1 MNVRRWAWAHRG
13 LLLLG
18 GVGLACAIAT
28 VLLFRPGYMSLDSSV
43 QLSQARSLELSDHH
57 PVLMSL
63 LWRYLDKL
71 VEGPFGMLVWMSGL
85 YWAGLAA
92 IVGNLRWPLWLRALV
107 VPLVGFYP
115 PVFCLAGAIWKD
127 SLMQATLLA
136 ALGCFLAYERARSR
150 GWLVCGLLLTAFG
163 LSVRHNGIAAAWPLL
178 ALPLLSARWMT
189 RLRPSL
195 RPFVAAGLS
204 ALLSAV
210 TLFVS
215 LKGLGALPIGKANYW
230 QLIASFD
237 LAGISVQT
245 GQMQVEPGSPVL
257 VPGAGLREI
266 SRSYRPMNHMTLYS
280 CARSGKG
287 RSRAKRCG
295 RVFTRLDDPNDLA
308 ALSSNWRRAVRA
320 HPGAYLAH
328 RYDVYR
334 EVSGLSGR
342 PAKLLFQRPVGV
354 AKNYPIPP
362 RTHATLQW
370 FRSLRGTPWF
380 RVWLYVAF
388 EAAALFAALAF
399 YVRTRSALPL
409 ALALSGLSYALSL
422 FLAGGAPDYR
432 YSEWTV
438 MTAVLTLVTLLQSWK
453 RRVPPDAV
461 PPEAVP
467 AAS

>member
-1 MNVRRWAWAHRG
+1 
-13 LLLLG
+13 
-18 GVGLACAIAT
+18 
-28 VLLFRPGYMSLDSSV
+28 MSLDSSV

-71 VEGPFGMLVWMSGL
+71 VEGPLGMLVFMSGL
-85 YWAGLAA
+85 YWAGLTA
-92 IVGNLRWPLWLRALV
+92 ILGSLRWPIWLRALV

-115 PVFCLAGAIWKD
+115 PVFCVVGAIWKD

-136 ALGCFLAYERARSR
+136 ALGCFLGYERSRWR
-150 GWLVCGLLLTAFG
+150 GWLVFGLLLTAFG

-178 ALPLLSARWMT
+178 ALPLLSAHWMT
-189 RLRPSL
+189 RLRLPL
-195 RPFVAAGLS
+195 RPFAAAGLS
-204 ALLSAV
+204 ASISAV
-210 TLFVS
+210 TLFVL
-215 LKGLGALPIGKANYW
+215 LKTIGAFGVAKANYW

-237 LAGISVQT
+237 LAGISLET
-245 GQMQVEPGSPVL
+245 GELEVDPGSPVL

-266 SRSYRPMNHMTLYS
+266 RRSYRPVNHMTLYS
-280 CARSGKG
+280 CARRG
-287 RSRAKRCG
+287 RSKANRCG
-295 RVFTRLDDPNDLA
+295 QVFTRLDDPAELA
-308 ALSSNWRRAVRA
+308 ALSSNWRRAVRE

-328 RYDVYR
+328 RYRVYR
-334 EVSGLSGR
+334 EISGLSGH
-342 PAKLLFQRPVGV
+342 PAKLVFLGPRGV
-354 AKNYPIPP
+354 AKNYPISA
-362 RTHATLQW
+362 RTNAILRW
-370 FRSLRGTPWF
+370 FRSLHGTPWF

-422 FLAGGAPDYR
+422 FLAAGAPDYR

-438 MTAVLTLVTLLQSWK
+438 MTAVLTFVTLLQSWQ
-453 RRVPPDAV
+453 RRAHSDAVPADAAPPDA
-461 PPEAVP
+461 AP